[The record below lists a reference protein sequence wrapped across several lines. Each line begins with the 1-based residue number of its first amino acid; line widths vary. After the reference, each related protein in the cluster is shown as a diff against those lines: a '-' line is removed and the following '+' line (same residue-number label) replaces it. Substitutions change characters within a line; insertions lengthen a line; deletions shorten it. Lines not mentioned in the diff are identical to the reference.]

1 MDPTYCISLAKSH
14 LNCRRDVIICCA
26 CDEFSEFYQKYVTQP
41 FWLSNNTNKY
51 VRVMSTVATVSH
63 SFYALLPV
71 FHDSSVRVSLYQC
84 WNGISDHSVND
95 LNVKYVIDMG
105 INLHMFFSLISK
117 MVSIL
122 EFERLFFKDF
132 CMVLLRIGENWFSLV

>member
-1 MDPTYCISLAKSH
+1 MSFILILDPTYYISLAKSH
-14 LNCRRDVIICCA
+14 LNCRRDVIICSA
-26 CDEFSEFYQKYVTQP
+26 CDEFSEFYQKYVAQP
-41 FWLSNNTNKY
+41 SWPTNNVNKY
-51 VRVMSTVATVSH
+51 VHVVNVVLTVSH

-105 INLHMFFSLISK
+105 INLHIFFSLISK

-122 EFERLFFKDF
+122 QFERLFLKIF
-132 CMVLLRIGENWFSLV
+132 WFI